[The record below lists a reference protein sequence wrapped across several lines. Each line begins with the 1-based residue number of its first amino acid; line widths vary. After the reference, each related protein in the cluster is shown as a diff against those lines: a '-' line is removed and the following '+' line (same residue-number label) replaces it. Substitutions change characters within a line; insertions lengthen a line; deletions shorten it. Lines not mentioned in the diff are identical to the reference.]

1 MTPRPA
7 VRAVPAGLGLRLVGP
22 PVALAALAFAVL
34 AVAGAIAP
42 LVAALAFAVL
52 AAALA
57 ALLLPLAA
65 NFSALARWLA
75 GRAEGDD
82 ASPALRAGPA
92 RGAIAAL
99 ATAIGGL
106 LDARGAHIARLTA
119 ETDRLLDGLPY
130 PLLVLGRDRQLL
142 RLNRAAARPLFGDR
156 PASDLLGRDL
166 AHALRDPVLDEAVGR
181 VLAGAAGASVEL
193 AIADGRV
200 ERLFA
205 VDVAPLEGAG
215 DGASPGAAGAVG
227 GNAPTVMVTLHDITA
242 IRRTEELRV
251 DFVANASHEIRS
263 PLTAL
268 IGCIETLRGPAWDDD
283 EARATFL
290 EMMDDQGRRMAR
302 LVDDLL
308 SLSRIEL
315 KEHTQPTDKVDLAA
329 MLERLRVS
337 LRFDAAEKEMAIA
350 LDMASGLAPARGDEG
365 ELEQALYNLV
375 SNAIRY
381 GRRGTAVSVCAGVSE
396 SPPDHL
402 RLSSGP
408 LLWVAVSDDGEG
420 IEPHHLPRLTER
432 FYRVDAAR
440 SRALSG
446 TGLGLAIVKH
456 VLNRHRGEL
465 HIESRVGEGS
475 TFTVWLPTWG

>member
-1 MTPRPA
+1 MPPRPA

-34 AVAGAIAP
+34 AAAGAIAP
-42 LVAALAFAVL
+42 LAAALAFAAL

-65 NFSALARWLA
+65 NLSALARWLA
-75 GRAEGDD
+75 GRAEGAG

-92 RGAIAAL
+92 HSATAAL

-106 LDARGAHIARLTA
+106 LDAGGTHIARLTA

-130 PLLVLGRDRQLL
+130 PLLVLGRDHQLL
-142 RLNRAAARPLFGDR
+142 RLNRAARTLFGDR

-181 VLAGAAGASVEL
+181 VLAGAAGASIEL

-205 VDVAPLEGAG
+205 VAVAPLEGAG
-215 DGASPGAAGAVG
+215 DGASPGTAGTVG
-227 GNAPTVMVTLHDITA
+227 GDAPAVMVTLHDITA

-283 EARATFL
+283 QARATFL

-315 KEHTQPTDKVDLAA
+315 KEHTQPTGKVDLAA

-337 LRFDAAEKEMAIA
+337 LRFDVAEKEMTIA
-350 LDMASGLAPARGDEG
+350 LDVASGLAPARGDEG

-381 GRRGTAVSVCAGVSE
+381 GRRGTTVSVCAGVSE

-475 TFTVWLPTWG
+475 TFTIWLPTWG

>member
-1 MTPRPA
+1 MPPRPA

-34 AVAGAIAP
+34 AAAGAIAP
-42 LVAALAFAVL
+42 LAAALAFAAL

-65 NFSALARWLA
+65 NLSALARWLA
-75 GRAEGDD
+75 GRAEGAG
-82 ASPALRAGPA
+82 ASPALRAVPA
-92 RGAIAAL
+92 HSAIAAL
-99 ATAIGGL
+99 ATAIGSL
-106 LDARGAHIARLTA
+106 LDAGGVHIARLTA

-142 RLNRAAARPLFGDR
+142 RLNRAARTLFGDR

-205 VDVAPLEGAG
+205 VAVAPLEGSG
-215 DGASPGAAGAVG
+215 DGASPGTAGAVG
-227 GNAPTVMVTLHDITA
+227 GDAPAVMATLHDITA

-283 EARATFL
+283 QARATFL

-315 KEHTQPTDKVDLAA
+315 KEHTQPTGKVDLAT

-337 LRFDAAEKEMAIA
+337 LRFDVAEKEMTIA
-350 LDMASGLAPARGDEG
+350 LDVASGLAPARGDEG

-381 GRRGTAVSVCAGVSE
+381 GRRGTTVSVCAGVSE

-475 TFTVWLPTWG
+475 TFTIWLPTWG

>member
-1 MTPRPA
+1 MPPRPA

-34 AVAGAIAP
+34 AAAGAIAP
-42 LVAALAFAVL
+42 LAAALAFAAL

-65 NFSALARWLA
+65 NLSALARWLA
-75 GRAEGDD
+75 GRAEGAS

-92 RGAIAAL
+92 HSAIATL

-106 LDARGAHIARLTA
+106 LDAGGAHIARLTA

-142 RLNRAAARPLFGDR
+142 RLNRAAHTLFGDR

-205 VDVAPLEGAG
+205 VAVAPLEDAG
-215 DGASPGAAGAVG
+215 DGASPGTAGVVG
-227 GNAPTVMVTLHDITA
+227 GDAPMVMVTLHDITA

-283 EARATFL
+283 QARATFL

-315 KEHTQPTDKVDLAA
+315 KEHTQPTGKVDLAA

-337 LRFDAAEKEMAIA
+337 LRFDVAEKEMTIA
-350 LDMASGLAPARGDEG
+350 LDVASGLAPARGDEG

-381 GRRGTAVSVCAGVSE
+381 GRRGTTVSVCAGVSE

-408 LLWVAVSDDGEG
+408 LLWVAVGDDGEG

-475 TFTVWLPTWG
+475 TFTIWLPTWG